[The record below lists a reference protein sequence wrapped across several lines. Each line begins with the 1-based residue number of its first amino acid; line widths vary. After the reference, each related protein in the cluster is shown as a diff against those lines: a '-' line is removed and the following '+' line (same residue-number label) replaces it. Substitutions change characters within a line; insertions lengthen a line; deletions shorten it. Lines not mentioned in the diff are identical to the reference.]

1 MTSNVTVSTS
11 VINNATVT
19 VNGVSWSAQQG
30 QTEVTI
36 DPLLVGEPV
45 GSVLDWKEE
54 RQKRRARILARQADE
69 SSQLDKKQERLDKK
83 QERQAKKQE
92 RQQNRLDE
100 LDKSNVTLTSNN
112 GQLVTENATVT
123 VNSKPDSA
131 DVTVTVGGTGGVVTI
146 TATNGCY
153 CSVAVCNNA
162 SETKL
167 RYRRECGGGW
177 YMLLNEDD
185 NDKPVWEGP
194 YQD

>member
-54 RQKRRARILARQADE
+54 RQKRRARILAQQADG
-69 SSQLDKKQERLDKK
+69 SSQLEKKQERLDKK
-83 QERQAKKQE
+83 QERQEKKKARQLE
-92 RQQNRLDE
+92 RLEQ

-123 VNSKPDSA
+123 VSSKP
-131 DVTVTVGGTGGVVTI
+131 GKEMGVKIQAII
-146 TATNGCY
+146 TALQP
-153 CSVAVCNNA
+153 VANQNYQPNQSRPIA
-162 SETKL
+162 TLQIAALAKFKAD
-167 RYRRECGGGW
+167 YA
-177 YMLLNEDD
+177 LN
-185 NDKPVWEGP
+185 
-194 YQD
+194 